1 MEPRLYSYKMT
12 NDSGFAPNPFSGI
25 LTLAT
30 CKASMRRS
38 KKIGDWIAGFTSGAL
53 CGDPVGAE
61 RLVYLMKVSGK
72 IPFSECH
79 GHPAFR
85 SKIPDPDSRVHV
97 RTVGDNIY
105 RPRRANARA
114 PRDFEQL
121 PNRHH
126 WDGSANCG
134 PRKSRTTT
142 SLASAS

>member
-61 RLVYLMKVSGK
+61 RLVYVMKVSQK
-72 IPFSECH
+72 IPIAEYH
-79 GHPAFR
+79 GDRRFR
-85 SKIPDPDSRVHV
+85 SKIPNQASRVPV
-97 RTVGDNIY
+97 RRKEPSRFIAEMG
-105 RPRRANARA
+105 
-114 PRDFEQL
+114 L
-121 PNRHH
+121 PT
-126 WDGSANCG
+126 SA
-134 PRKSRTTT
+134 
-142 SLASAS
+142 A